1 MGGKLISR
9 IGLLVF
15 LGGLLLGCADNP
27 EERATKRGEE
37 ILFEENQHDYGEI
50 AKNSDGTWSFIFKN
64 VGKKAI
70 VVNRVRSS
78 CGCTVPTWPRE
89 PIKPN
94 GSGEIIVEYNTAQTG
109 TFMKSVF
116 VFSTAANSPV
126 KLQIQGKVIHPEK

>member
-50 AKNSDGTWSFIFKN
+50 AKNSDGTWSFIFK
-64 VGKKAI
+64 KSLAMIISEFCSITSKAI
-70 VVNRVRSS
+70 KSWINFWIFLELSFMLAPS
-78 CGCTVPTWPRE
+78 KTMPR
-89 PIKPN
+89 
-94 GSGEIIVEYNTAQTG
+94 
-109 TFMKSVF
+109 
-116 VFSTAANSPV
+116 
-126 KLQIQGKVIHPEK
+126 